1 MRNCWQIRQAN
12 RAPPDLD
19 VGQVGVVKRAYR
31 AERRAGIN
39 DQIAKAKAKAKRQE
53 SNKPAPITAGSLVLC
68 DKLCPSQLLDLGAYL
83 IVCAYHNQKPT
94 VGTAFIPFRP
104 LATAAAGR
112 GSPLKRTTAVGDYN
126 SKKNPRVVGK
136 NGNSFCPRNL
146 SAKTPKDGG

>member
-1 MRNCWQIRQAN
+1 MSDSLQFMSMTLKEAN
-12 RAPPDLD
+12 RL
-19 VGQVGVVKRAYR
+19 
-31 AERRAGIN
+31 
-39 DQIAKAKAKAKRQE
+39 
-53 SNKPAPITAGSLVLC
+53 LVLC